1 MEWCLV
7 SFSRVG
13 SQLGGGH
20 SNQLLKSKLI
30 TCEVSTDVQAPHH
43 HFHPTPAPCRNR
55 NMYIFCIN
63 KLKEYNS
70 EVERKKTKKTSVS
83 LNPVGKYYTY
93 YYNTSNKKIEKEKM
107 KNRYRKCG
115 GEEKGFFYYY
125 YKKITRAIYTY
136 ILNIYFFLTK
146 DI

>member
-1 MEWCLV
+1 
-7 SFSRVG
+7 
-13 SQLGGGH
+13 
-20 SNQLLKSKLI
+20 
-30 TCEVSTDVQAPHH
+30 
-43 HFHPTPAPCRNR
+43 
-55 NMYIFCIN
+55 MYIFCIN

-83 LNPVGKYYTY
+83 LNSVGKYYTY